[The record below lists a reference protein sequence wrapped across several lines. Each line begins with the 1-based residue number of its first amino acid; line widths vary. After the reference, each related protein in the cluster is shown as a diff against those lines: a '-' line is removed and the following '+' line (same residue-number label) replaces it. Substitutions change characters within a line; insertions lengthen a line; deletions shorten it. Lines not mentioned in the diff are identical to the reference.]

1 MPYEVRQAGDLAGFL
16 LSLAAMDTRTSSTA
30 FGAGLVL
37 MAAVLWGTVGPAQV
51 LAAGPMTPAALGG
64 WRLVVGG
71 LVLGLLTARRL
82 STLRVLTEGRVL
94 RPLLVCAVST
104 GVYQAA
110 FLSSVSRTGAALATV
125 IALGTAPAAIG
136 VCARWVAGERMS
148 AAWAAGTVA
157 AVAGCALLLAPGS
170 GARVD
175 SLGLLLA
182 VAAGAC
188 YGLYTVFAKK
198 LASTDHTADLPT
210 LSALSLL
217 LGSLPLLP
225 WMITD
230 STPLHDGATLALIAW
245 LGLATTAAAYWLF
258 TAGLVRVK
266 ATTAGTL
273 SLAEPLA
280 AALIG
285 VLLLHE
291 HLSLLAWAGCALVL
305 AGMITTC
312 LPAMPRGRVSARATE
327 FPSDRRITFTK
338 GARDAPPLEQD
349 AVTSTASSTSA

>member
-1 MPYEVRQAGDLAGFL
+1 
-16 LSLAAMDTRTSSTA
+16 MDGQRNGPA

-37 MAAVLWGTVGPAQV
+37 AAAVLWGTVGPAQV
-51 LAAGPMTPAALGG
+51 LVAGPMTPAALGG

-71 LVLGLLTARRL
+71 LVLGAFTACRPKR
-82 STLRVLTEGRVL
+82 LRVLAEGRVL

-125 IALGTAPAAIG
+125 IALGTAPAVTG
-136 VCARWVAGERMS
+136 VCARVVTGERMGVGRT
-148 AAWAAGTVA
+148 AGTVA
-157 AVAGCALLLAPGS
+157 AVAGCALLMAPGS

-175 SLGLLLA
+175 PFGLLLA
-182 VAAGAC
+182 VAAGTC

-198 LASTDHTADLPT
+198 LATADRAADLPM

-225 WMITD
+225 WMITG
-230 STPLHDGATLALIAW
+230 SAPLRDGATLALIAW
-245 LGLATTAAAYWLF
+245 LGVATTAAAYWLF
-258 TAGLVRVK
+258 TAGLVRVR
-266 ATTAGTL
+266 ATAAGTL

-291 HLSLLAWAGCALVL
+291 HLSPSAWAGCALIL

-312 LPAMPRGRVSARATE
+312 LPAMSRARSSTRAAE
-327 FPSDRRITFTK
+327 FPPDRRIMFAGGPERPSRGEPHADT
-338 GARDAPPLEQD
+338 RPE
-349 AVTSTASSTSA
+349 SSTSV